1 MATYKRI
8 KGDYTISTLDPGD
21 KIILDSDVEITGNII
36 GNINAGN
43 ITGDVITATYYI
55 GDGQFLS
62 NVTANVGAAT
72 ILQNGTSNV
81 SIPQINGNVRV
92 GVNGLANIV
101 VFSTTGANI
110 TVGTVSTSNIT
121 GALIVNGGAGI
132 AGNVYANA
140 MYANNLAVLD
150 VESVINGGT
159 Y

>member
-8 KGDYTISTLDPGD
+8 KGDYTITTLDPGD
-21 KIILDSDVEITGNII
+21 KIILDSDVEVTGNII
-36 GNINAGN
+36 GNVTAGN
-43 ITGDVITATYYI
+43 ITADVVTATFYL

-62 NVTANVGAAT
+62 NVTANIGAAS

-81 SIPQINGNVRV
+81 SIPELNGNILV
-92 GVNGLANIV
+92 GVNGLGNTV

-121 GALIVNGGAGI
+121 GALIVDGGAGV
-132 AGNVYANA
+132 AGNVYADA
-140 MYANNLAVLD
+140 IYANNLAVLD

>member
-21 KIILDSDVEITGNII
+21 KIILDSDVEVT
-36 GNINAGN
+36 GN
-43 ITGDVITATYYI
+43 ITGNLTVGNLTADVITATYYI
-55 GDGQFLS
+55 GDGQYLS
-62 NVTANVGAAT
+62 NVTANIGAAT

-81 SIPQINGNVRV
+81 SIPQVNGNVRV

-150 VESVINGGT
+150 VESVIDGGT

>member
-8 KGDYTISTLDPGD
+8 KGNYTIKTLDPGD
-21 KIILDSDVEITGNII
+21 KIILDSDVEVTGNII
-36 GNINAGN
+36 GNLTVGN
-43 ITGDVITATYYI
+43 LTADVITATYYI

-62 NVTANVGAAT
+62 NVTANIGAAT

-81 SIPQINGNVRV
+81 SIPEVNGNILV

-121 GALIVNGGAGI
+121 GALIIDGGAGV
-132 AGNVYANA
+132 AGNVYADA

>member
-8 KGDYTISTLDPGD
+8 KGDYTITTLDPGD
-21 KIILDSDVEITGNII
+21 KIILDSDVEVTGNII
-36 GNINAGN
+36 GNLTVGN
-43 ITGDVITATYYI
+43 LTADVVTATYYI
-55 GDGQFLS
+55 GDGQYLS
-62 NVTANVGAAT
+62 NVTANIGAAT

-81 SIPQINGNVRV
+81 SIPEVNGNVLV

-101 VFSTTGANI
+101 VFSTQGANI

-121 GALIVNGGAGI
+121 GALIIDGGAGV
-132 AGNVYANA
+132 AGNVYADA

-150 VESVINGGT
+150 VESVIDGGT